1 MSAPRPDDKDEG
13 DDGERKPTTPLEPGE
28 PRVEKY
34 EHAAGGLEAVAATTR
49 YVRSQSG
56 LLRGARVLLEV
67 NQEDGFDC
75 PSCAWPDP
83 EHRAAVEFCENGAKA
98 VADEATTRRVPPE
111 FFANHSIAR
120 LREQADHWL
129 NGQGRLTHPM
139 VRHPGED
146 HYVPIAWDDAFAL
159 LGAELRALASPDQ
172 ALFYTSGRA
181 SNEAAFLYQLFARQL
196 GTNNLPDC
204 SNMCH
209 ESSGVGLIETLGT
222 GKGTVTLEDFAHADA
237 IFLIGQNPGTNHPRM
252 LSTLREARHRGAHIV
267 AVNPLREVGLTRF
280 QHPQLARD
288 FIGKGTEIA
297 ELLLQVR
304 VGGDVAL
311 LQALAKAMLEE
322 EARRPGHVLDRDF
335 IERHTS
341 GFAAYAAHIEAQHW
355 NDLVEDSGVAEPEL
369 RAAADIAM
377 RAERTIVCWAMG
389 ITQHANGVANV
400 QEIVNFLLLRGNLGR
415 PGAGACPVRG
425 HSNVQG
431 DRTMGIWEHAPPW
444 LDALAA
450 EFDFVPPRRTGLDT
464 VGAIQ
469 AMSEGRARFFFGLGG
484 NFLSATPDTEHVA
497 AALQKC
503 RVTAHVSTKLNRAH
517 LYTGEIGLILPC
529 LGRTELDE
537 QATGPQFVTVED
549 SMSVVH
555 TSRGKQTPASV
566 DLLSEPA
573 IVARLAHATLG
584 PRSRVDWLGLA
595 GDYDRIREHIAHVV
609 PGFEEL
615 NRRVREPGGFTL
627 DNPVRQLY
635 FDTSTR
641 RARFTVHERP
651 RLELAPGELRMT
663 TVRSHDQ
670 FNTTIYDVNDRYR
683 GVYGHRRVVLLNPD
697 DLVWLGVQIGQHV
710 TLVSHFRGVERV
722 ARDFVIVPYD
732 LPRGCAATY
741 FPEANAL
748 VPWDSFADKSRTP
761 TSKSVVITLRP
772 E

>member
-1 MSAPRPDDKDEG
+1 MSAEG
-13 DDGERKPTTPLEPGE
+13 DDKPTTPLEPGE
-28 PRVEKY
+28 PRVEPY
-34 EHAAGGLEAVAATTR
+34 EHAAGGLGAVAATTR
-49 YVRSQSG
+49 YVKREAGLARGAG
-56 LLRGARVLLEV
+56 LLLQV

-83 EHRAAVEFCENGAKA
+83 EHRAVVEFCENGAKA
-98 VADEATTRRVPPE
+98 VADEATTRRVTPD
-111 FFANHSIAR
+111 FFAAHSIEA
-120 LREQADHWL
+120 LRAQPDQWL
-129 NGQGRLTHPM
+129 NAQGRLTHPM
-139 VRHPGED
+139 VRRPGAT
-146 HYVPIAWDDAFAL
+146 HYEAITWDDAFAML
-159 LGAELRALASPDQ
+159 AAELGALASPDE

-209 ESSGVGLIETLGT
+209 ESSGVGLGEALGT

-322 EARRPGHVLDRDF
+322 EARHPGAVLERDF

-341 GFAAYAAHIEAQHW
+341 GFAAYAAHIAAAPWDELVRDAGVPEA
-355 NDLVEDSGVAEPEL
+355 DL
-369 RAAADIAM
+369 RAAAAIAM
-377 RAERTIVCWAMG
+377 KAERTIVCWAMG
-389 ITQHANGVANV
+389 ITQHKHGVANV
-400 QEIVNFLLLRGNLGR
+400 QEIVNFLLLRGNFGR
-415 PGAGACPVRG
+415 EGAGACPVRG

-431 DRTMGIWEHAPPW
+431 DRTMGVWEHVPPW

-450 EFDFVPPRRTGLDT
+450 EFDFQPPRATGLDT

-469 AMSEGRARFFFGLGG
+469 AMAEGRARVFFALGG

-497 AALQKC
+497 RALAGC
-503 RVTAHVSTKLNRAH
+503 RLTAHVSTKLNRAH
-517 LYTGEIGLILPC
+517 LHTGEIGLILPC

-555 TSRGKQTPASV
+555 PSRGKSPPASEH
-566 DLLSEPA
+566 LLSEPA

-584 PRSRVDWLGLA
+584 ARSRVDWLGLA
-595 GDYDRIREHIAHVV
+595 GDYDRIRVHVANVV
-609 PGFEEL
+609 PGFADF
-615 NRRVREPGGFTL
+615 NARVREPGGFTL
-627 DNPVRQLY
+627 ENPTRRLA
-635 FDTSTR
+635 FDTSTQ
-641 RARFTVHERP
+641 RAQFTVHARP
-651 RLELAPGELRMT
+651 SLELAPGQLVMT

-670 FNTTIYDVNDRYR
+670 FNTTVYDVNDRYR
-683 GVYGHRRVVLLNPD
+683 GVYGHRRVVLLSPADLPD
-697 DLVWLGVQIGQHV
+697 LGVKAGEHV

-748 VPWDSFADKSRTP
+748 VPWDSYADRSRTP
-761 TSKSVVITLRP
+761 TSKSVVITLRR

>member
-1 MSAPRPDDKDEG
+1 VSTRDDEPKS
-13 DDGERKPTTPLEPGE
+13 TTPLEPGE
-28 PRVEKY
+28 PRVEPY
-34 EHAAGGLEAVAATTR
+34 EHAAGGLGAVAATTR
-49 YVRSQSG
+49 YLRREAG

-67 NQEDGFDC
+67 NQQDGFDC

-83 EHRAAVEFCENGAKA
+83 EQRAAAEFCENGAKA
-98 VADEATTRRVPPE
+98 VADEATTRRVTPD
-111 FFANHSIAR
+111 FFADPAHSIDALRAR
-120 LREQADHWL
+120 SDQWL
-129 NGQGRLTHPM
+129 NAQGRLTHPM
-139 VRHPGED
+139 IRREGAT
-146 HYVPIAWDDAFAL
+146 HYAPIEWDEVFAL

-209 ESSGVGLIETLGT
+209 ESSGVGLGETLGT
-222 GKGTVTLEDFAHADA
+222 GKGTVTLEDFDHADA

-252 LSTLREARHRGAHIV
+252 LSTLREARRRGAHIV

-288 FIGKGTEIA
+288 MIGKGTEIA

-311 LQALAKAMLEE
+311 LQGLAKAMLEE
-322 EARRPGHVLDRDF
+322 EARRPGHVLDREF
-335 IERHTS
+335 IQRHTS
-341 GFAAYAAHIEAQHW
+341 GFAAYEAHIHAQHW
-355 NDLVEDSGVAEPEL
+355 TELVEDSGVTEAEL

-389 ITQHANGVANV
+389 ITQHKHGVANV
-400 QEIVNFLLLRGNLGR
+400 QEIVNFLLLRGNFGR
-415 PGAGACPVRG
+415 EGAGACPVRG

-431 DRTMGIWEHAPPW
+431 DRTMGVWEHPPLW
-444 LDALAA
+444 LDALAREF
-450 EFDFVPPRRTGLDT
+450 EFDPPRRSGLDT

-469 AMSEGRARFFFGLGG
+469 AMAEGRARFFFGLGG

-497 AALQKC
+497 RALERC

-517 LYTGEIGLILPC
+517 LHTGAIGLILPC

-555 TSRGKQTPASV
+555 PSRGKQAPASPH
-566 DLLSEPA
+566 LLSEPA
-573 IVARLAHATLG
+573 IVARLAHAALG
-584 PRSRVDWLGLA
+584 ERSRVDWLGLA
-595 GDYDRIREHIAHVV
+595 GDYDRIRDHVARVV
-609 PGFEEL
+609 PGLEEF

-627 DNPVRQLY
+627 ENPTRRLR
-635 FDTSTR
+635 FDTASQ
-641 RARFTVHERP
+641 RACFTVHERP
-651 RLELAPGELRMT
+651 PLGLAPGELRMT
-663 TVRSHDQ
+663 TVRTHDQ
-670 FNTTIYDVNDRYR
+670 FNTTVYDVNDRYR
-683 GVYGHRRVVLLNPD
+683 GVYGHRRVVLVNPD
-697 DLVWLGVQIGQHV
+697 DFGALGVAAGEHV
-710 TLVSHFRGVERV
+710 TLVSHFRGVERA

-732 LPRGCAATY
+732 VPRGCAATY

-761 TSKSVVITLRP
+761 TSKSVVITLRR